1 MLGGLI
7 GDGEFQ
13 ITFGTPDA
21 FLTAQNLATIMDA
34 NYPGVRASGP
44 VRVVFT
50 MRGNLGCNTQNS
62 GVALYTGSWIAGSEI
77 VLNVPANTGLENS
90 PQGLILGNGGS
101 AARGA
106 SPGSAISLGYNLTVV
121 NNGIIG
127 AGGGAGADRGGPD
140 GNGGGGAGYPGGFSV
155 EGSGPG
161 KKFSGGGGS
170 GGSGWGAGL
179 GMIGGCASYCPSQGV
194 GVLPLVKNGWTLTFD
209 PASTHPWFAGNRGVR
224 SNVCDPINNPA
235 HRTAPY

>member
-13 ITFGTPDA
+13 ITFGTPGA
-21 FLTAQNLATIMDA
+21 WLQGQNLRSIMDA
-34 NYPGVRASGP
+34 NYPGVAGSSP

-50 MRGNLGCNTQNS
+50 MRGNIGGSSNNS
-62 GVALYTGSWIAGSEI
+62 SVALRTGSWVPGSEI
-77 VLNVPANTGLENS
+77 VLIVPANTGLASS
-90 PQGLILGNGGS
+90 PEGLILGNGGS
-101 AARGA
+101 ATRGA
-106 SPGSAISLGYNLTVV
+106 EPGSAISLGYNLTIV

-140 GNGGGGAGYPGGFSV
+140 GNGGGGAGYPGGLSV
-155 EGSGPG
+155 EGSGIG
-161 KKFSGGGGS
+161 QKFTGGGGS

-179 GMIGGCASYCPSQGV
+179 GMIGGCASYCPSQGSN
-194 GVLPLVKNGWTLTFD
+194 VLPLIKNGYTLTFD
-209 PASTHPWFAGNRGVR
+209 PASTHQWFAGNRGVR
-224 SNVCDPINNPA
+224 ANTCDPINNPA

>member
-13 ITFGTPDA
+13 ITFGTPGVW
-21 FLTAQNLATIMDA
+21 LTAQNLRSIMDA
-34 NYPGVRASGP
+34 NYPGVAASGP

-77 VLNVPANTGLENS
+77 VLNVPANTGLAGS
-90 PQGLILGNGGS
+90 PEGLILGNGGS

-106 SPGSAISLGYNLTVV
+106 EPGSAISLGYNLTIV

-127 AGGGAGADRGGPD
+127 AGGGCGADRGGPD
-140 GNGGGGAGYPGGFSV
+140 GNGGGGAGSTKYWNPDIT
-155 EGSGPG
+155 GP
-161 KKFSGGGGS
+161 
-170 GGSGWGAGL
+170 L
-179 GMIGGCASYCPSQGV
+179 GESCFTESF
-194 GVLPLVKNGWTLTFD
+194 K
-209 PASTHPWFAGNRGVR
+209 
-224 SNVCDPINNPA
+224 
-235 HRTAPY
+235 